1 MNPLRSFRQVFSGTG
16 FIVLLLVGSL
26 VQSAQPAHGANA
38 TAAKDAEMEPVV
50 ELAHRVVPW
59 MDGKFVLLRIPKD
72 AGRDVFELRSEGGRL
87 AIRASDPVSAAM
99 GLNYYLKRYCHR
111 SMSLAGSNLEPVK
124 VLPVLSVPVRRST
137 RFKYRYFLNYCTF
150 NYTMSLADWPDW
162 ERKLD
167 WMALNG
173 VNLALATNGTE
184 AVWQN
189 TLRRIGFS
197 SDEILSFIPGPAYTA
212 WWLMGNLEG
221 WGGPVTQG
229 MIDDRAALQKRILA
243 RMRELGIEPVMQGFY
258 GMVPASL
265 SKKFPDAR
273 IMDQGLWG
281 GFRRPSILLSSDPL
295 FARMASIYYE
305 EVEKLYGPMRFY
317 GGDLFHEGGSTEGL
331 DLAPLG
337 RGVQQ
342 AMLKANPD
350 AVWVLQGWQENPK
363 QGMLDGLSP
372 AHVLIINME
381 SKDWEKRKGFGGLPW
396 VWGVINNYGDNT
408 GIYGNLPRIA
418 SEPALAKNGPFGASM
433 EGVGALMEG
442 INNNPIVYELLF
454 DAAWSDDAVD
464 LDNWI
469 RNYVTYRYG
478 VDTPE
483 LEHAWQ
489 MLLETAYKQ
498 GNRAEPVFCARPSL
512 EIKSTSTWGSTA
524 IAYDPAELE
533 QAAREF
539 LKAGEQLRSNDAY
552 QYDAVNIVR
561 QVLAN
566 RGLKAYDQMV
576 AAYRAKDLAEFE
588 RASQSFLSLL
598 RSEDSL
604 VRTRREFL
612 LGTWL
617 AAAKAMGHSEE
628 EKKLY
633 EWNARTQ
640 ITYWGPD
647 SPTAAARDY
656 AFKEWSGFLQDF
668 YLARWQMFI
677 DDLDARLHGNPGRDI
692 DFFQFEKHWTEER
705 NDFPVEPSGDPINA
719 ASAALG
725 MPAQIPSDPDRR

>member
-1 MNPLRSFRQVFSGTG
+1 MNISRLCRQALSRTG
-16 FIVLLLVGSL
+16 FIVVLLIAIW
-26 VQSAQPAHGANA
+26 AQAAKPAHGATA
-38 TAAKDAEMEPVV
+38 TAPKEEGLQPVA

-59 MDGKFVLLRIPKD
+59 MDGRFVLIRIPKD
-72 AGRDVFELRSEGGRL
+72 AGQDVFELRTEGSKL

-99 GLNYYLKRYCHR
+99 GLNYYLKYYCHR
-111 SMSLAGSNLEPVK
+111 SMSLVGENLAPVK
-124 VLPVLSVPVRRST
+124 VLPALATPVHRTS

-150 NYTMSLADWPDW
+150 NYSMPFAGWPDW

-189 TLRRIGFS
+189 TLQRMGFS
-197 SDEILSFIPGPAYTA
+197 DSEILEFIPGPAYTA

-221 WGGPVTQG
+221 WGGPVTQQ

-243 RMRELGIEPVMQGFY
+243 RMRELGIEPAMQGFY

-265 SKKFPDAR
+265 AEKFPNAR
-273 IMDQGLWG
+273 IIDQGLWG
-281 GFRRPSILLSSDPL
+281 GFRRPRILLSSDPL
-295 FARMASIYYE
+295 FARMASLYYE
-305 EVEKLYGPMRFY
+305 EIERLYGPVRLY

-331 DLAPLG
+331 DLALLG

-372 AHVLIINME
+372 AHVLILNME

-396 VWGVINNYGDNT
+396 VWGVIDNYGDNT
-408 GIYGNLPRIA
+408 GIYGDLPRIA
-418 SEPALAKNGPFGASM
+418 SEPAHAKSSPYGVGMA
-433 EGVGALMEG
+433 GVGALMEG

-454 DAAWSDDAVD
+454 DAAWRDDAVD
-464 LDNWI
+464 LNNWV
-469 RNYVTYRYG
+469 RDYVEYRYG
-478 VDTPE
+478 VDSPT
-483 LEHAWQ
+483 LVHAWQ

-498 GNRAEPVFCARPSL
+498 GDRAEPVFCARPSL
-512 EIKSTSTWGSTA
+512 DIKSVSTWGTTR

-539 LKAGEQLRSNDAY
+539 LKAGEQLRNNDAY
-552 QYDAVNIVR
+552 QYDAVNVVR
-561 QVLAN
+561 QVLSN
-566 RGLKAYDQMV
+566 RGLKAYDQLV
-576 AAYRAKDLAEFE
+576 ATYRAKDVAGFE
-588 RASQSFLSLL
+588 RASQRFLGLL
-598 RSEDSL
+598 RAEDSL
-604 VRTRREFL
+604 MRTRREFL

-617 AAAKAMGHSEE
+617 AAAKGMGHTEE
-628 EKKLY
+628 EKKLF
-633 EWNARTQ
+633 ERNARTQ

-647 SPTAAARDY
+647 SPSAAASDY
-656 AFKEWSGFLQDF
+656 AFKEWSGLLQDF
-668 YLARWQMFI
+668 YLARWQIFV
-677 DDLDARLHGNPGRDI
+677 DDLDARLQGKPGRDI
-692 DFFQFEKHWTEER
+692 DYFHFEKQWTEGR
-705 NDFPVEPSGDPINA
+705 NDFPVDPSSHPIDTARSALEMA
-719 ASAALG
+719 AQSS
-725 MPAQIPSDPDRR
+725 SDPDER